1 MGKMTGK
8 GWSSDQMSFFCPNNC
23 SRQSF
28 RSTCCLLTSYYSGF
42 SVALANSTE
51 SYKWRSCPSSGL
63 CSVKQTDHLH
73 GMILQ
78 SSSSRRKGKSR
89 LFILLAK
96 PWGSGSIYCFLSL
109 SSLLPSLASM
119 SLLPLSSRKPR
130 LLRNWPVLSFLRHS
144 VLSLPFALQVS
155 LWQRIKKE
163 SFLSLFRSPLCI
175 IPFFA
180 VCVVWLLALSL
191 LTPPLPSSYLF
202 PCLLPK
208 KQLSIEAEKNSL
220 PPPICVCVSHL
231 CMCVYTCVVFIS
243 GPWQENLQHRSS
255 EAIYLASLLQVLS
268 MTWSLPASLLWVV
281 TKNPAVSVFP
291 EMGLQVCTSK
301 PSIFTR
307 VLEFEHRSCL

>member
-8 GWSSDQMSFFCPNNC
+8 GWSSDQMSFPCPNNC

-28 RSTCCLLTSYYSGF
+28 RSTRCLPITITSYYSGF

-78 SSSSRRKGKSR
+78 SSSSRLKGKSR

-96 PWGSGSIYCFLSL
+96 PWGSGSIYCFLSP

-130 LLRNWPVLSFLRHS
+130 LLRNWPALSFLRHS
-144 VLSLPFALQVS
+144 ALSLPFALRVS

-175 IPFFA
+175 IPFLA
-180 VCVVWLLALSL
+180 VCVVWLLALSPYPSPPFFL
-191 LTPPLPSSYLF
+191 LISLSFTKETTVHRSRKKLSV
-202 PCLLPK
+202 CLLPFVCVWIP
-208 KQLSIEAEKNSL
+208 SVYV
-220 PPPICVCVSHL
+220 CVC
-231 CMCVYTCVVFIS
+231 TCVVFMS
-243 GPWQENLQHRSS
+243 GPWQENLQHCFSCC
-255 EAIYLASLLQVLS
+255 
-268 MTWSLPASLLWVV
+268 LPCFFV
-281 TKNPAVSVFP
+281 TGALKD
-291 EMGLQVCTSK
+291 
-301 PSIFTR
+301 
-307 VLEFEHRSCL
+307 LEFAC